1 MEHLLVA
8 LLTEKTT
15 IAALETL
22 KLMKK
27 LKSWEIISKIG
38 RKIKQNWSDL
48 AKQNRL
54 NIKIQGLDHYQIFIL
69 VSNHNLYKTYISQEM
84 LKKILAS
91 NAVYTCIDHNHQ
103 NLKDYFSIL
112 DDVLKKL
119 KNVRM
124 MKKIFLIS

>member
-8 LLTEKTT
+8 LFDRKIGT

-54 NIKIQGLDHYQIFIL
+54 NIKIQGLTHYQIFIL
-69 VSNHNLYKTYISQEM
+69 S
-84 LKKILAS
+84 
-91 NAVYTCIDHNHQ
+91 
-103 NLKDYFSIL
+103 
-112 DDVLKKL
+112 
-119 KNVRM
+119 
-124 MKKIFLIS
+124 